1 MIRMTFL
8 TRLCLVAL
16 ALLLTAPATQA
27 APDTDTSKSKTAAK
41 AKDAKSKDAKDSKS
55 KDAKSKDA
63 KGKDAKSEKKGKP
76 SLLANYGDWGA
87 FLAVSGKDKTCYALA
102 SPKERQPSSLKRDQ
116 AYVFISSRPAENV
129 RNEISII
136 MGFAM
141 KDGGEAR
148 AEVGSTTFDLI
159 AKGPNAWVKNP
170 AEEGR
175 FIDALKKGGKLVV
188 KASSIKGNATTD
200 TYPLSGFSQ
209 ALDRVQK
216 ECS

>member
-8 TRLCLVAL
+8 TRLGLL
-16 ALLLTAPATQA
+16 ALSLVLLAPVTQA
-27 APDTDTSKSKTAAK
+27 APDKSKAAAAK
-41 AKDAKSKDAKDSKS
+41 DEK
-55 KDAKSKDA
+55 A
-63 KGKDAKSEKKGKP
+63 KGKDAKASAKEKPKDAKAEKKGSAKP
-76 SLLANYGDWGA
+76 SLLANYGEWGA

-102 SPKERQPSSLKRDQ
+102 SPKERQPGNLHRDQ

-148 AEVGSTTFDLI
+148 AEVGSASFDLI
-159 AKGPNAWVKNP
+159 AKGANAWVKNP

-175 FIDALKKGGKLVV
+175 FIDALRRSGKLVV
-188 KASSIKGNATTD
+188 KAPSVKGNVTTD

>member
-8 TRLCLVAL
+8 TQSSLL
-16 ALLLTAPATQA
+16 ALSFLLMVPVTQA
-27 APDTDTSKSKTAAK
+27 APDKSKTAAAKDEKTKDSKSKEKDSK
-41 AKDAKSKDAKDSKS
+41 AKDAKSKDAKTAD
-55 KDAKSKDA
+55 
-63 KGKDAKSEKKGKP
+63 KKGKP

-87 FLAVSGKDKTCYALA
+87 FLAVNGKDKTCYALA
-102 SPKERQPSSLKRDQ
+102 SPKDRQPANLHRDQ
-116 AYVFISSRPAENV
+116 AYVFISSRPSENV

-148 AEVGSTTFDLI
+148 AEVGSASFDLI
-159 AKGPNAWVKNP
+159 AKGTNAWVKNP

-175 FIDALKKGGKLVV
+175 FIDALRKAGKLVV
-188 KASSIKGNATTD
+188 KAPSAKGNVTTD

>member
-16 ALLLTAPATQA
+16 GLLLMAPATQA

-41 AKDAKSKDAKDSKS
+41 SKDSKS

-63 KGKDAKSEKKGKP
+63 KAEKGKPEKKGSAKP